1 MLSSWVN
8 QLFRLGRGF
17 NSELF
22 VYQKVNDV
30 NYGRF
35 TGAKRREWRNGMIM
49 NIYYGSFPHSLQPV
63 RKYWKKNGSII
74 KSYLNYNW
82 ISSLFM
88 ACHWWNPK
96 KKNFPEVLGYGLG
109 QKKNSRKPT
118 NICLGEGVAAK
129 SLQILFLFVCVFCFF
144 FLDVFFVL
152 IGTIPESFSYIV
164 FLVDFYIRLYWRML
178 QVDHGGV
185 TIYIYTYG

>member
-88 ACHWWNPK
+88 ACHW
-96 KKNFPEVLGYGLG
+96 
-109 QKKNSRKPT
+109 
-118 NICLGEGVAAK
+118 
-129 SLQILFLFVCVFCFF
+129 
-144 FLDVFFVL
+144 
-152 IGTIPESFSYIV
+152 
-164 FLVDFYIRLYWRML
+164 
-178 QVDHGGV
+178 
-185 TIYIYTYG
+185 